1 MPDARRVIWAP
12 KAEDDL
18 REIWHY
24 FVRVASPETAE
35 NLLREIT
42 SASVRLG
49 ERPFLLG
56 RSRDEVKP
64 GLRSTL
70 VSPHVIFYRVTEMS
84 VEVVRVLHQHQNLPA
99 YFPPNES

>member
-49 ERPFLLG
+49 ERPFFSVGRATRLSLG
-56 RSRDEVKP
+56 CVRLSFH
-64 GLRSTL
+64 L
-70 VSPHVIFYRVTEMS
+70 MS
-84 VEVVRVLHQHQNLPA
+84 
-99 YFPPNES
+99 FSIG